1 MYLLT
6 QRSFKN
12 GGFKMDIL
20 QIILTL
26 CIFLILVI
34 PMGKYVYKVI
44 DNQKSLGDPFFDV
57 IDNFIYR
64 LCRITR
70 EEMNWKQYIASLLFV
85 NGIMALFVYV
95 IFRVQNI
102 GILNPNHIGKME
114 QSLSFNT
121 AISFI
126 TNTNLQDYV
135 GESGLSY
142 FSQMIAIT
150 FLMFTAAGTG
160 FAVAAAF
167 IRGITGRITMG
178 NFFSDLVRITTRVLM
193 PLSVVVSLLLIFQ
206 GVPQTLSHNV
216 TVTTI
221 EGKMQDIP
229 LGPIASLEAIKQLGT
244 NGGGFFGANSA
255 HPFENPTPFTNMLEI
270 LAMMLLPGSIV
281 VAFGHMVKNMKQAMA
296 IFGAMFLLLIISL
309 SLCYGAEKTVNPVIS
324 RIGINQT
331 IGNMEG
337 KETRFGVAQSALFT
351 TVTTAFTTGAVN
363 TMHDSLMPLGG
374 MAALWQMMINVVF
387 GGKGVGFMNMIMF
400 AILTVFIAG
409 LMVGRTPEF
418 LGKKIEGREMKL
430 IALGILVHPFIILM
444 PTALALVI
452 KPGLKAIT
460 NPGFHGL
467 TQILYQF
474 TSSAANNGSNFAGIA
489 ATTPFWN
496 ILTGIV
502 MFLGRYLSIII
513 LLAVAASLA
522 SKQSIAA
529 GPGTFRTDNS
539 LFVVLLIVIV
549 FIIGAL
555 TFFPALAL
563 GPIAEHLTL

>member
-1 MYLLT
+1 
-6 QRSFKN
+6 
-12 GGFKMDIL
+12 MDVL

-34 PMGKYVYKVI
+34 PTGRYVYKIINNEKSSGDTFFNII
-44 DNQKSLGDPFFDV
+44 DNA
-57 IDNFIYR
+57 IYK
-64 LCRITR
+64 LCRINR
-70 EEMNWKQYIASLLFV
+70 EEMNWKQYLVSLLFV
-85 NGIMALFVYV
+85 NGIMTLFVYV
-95 IFRVQNI
+95 IFRFQNI
-102 GILNPNHIGKME
+102 SLFNPNHIGKME
-114 QSLSFNT
+114 QSLSYNT

-142 FSQMIAIT
+142 LSQMIAIT

-167 IRGITGRITMG
+167 IRGMIGHKTVG
-178 NFFSDLVRITTRVLM
+178 NFFSDLVRITTRILI
-193 PLSVVVSLLLIFQ
+193 PFSVVISLLLIFQ
-206 GVPQTLSHNV
+206 GVPQTLAHNV

-229 LGPIASLEAIKQLGT
+229 LGPVASLEAIKQLGT

-281 VAFGHMVKNMKQAMA
+281 VAYGHMVKNKKQGRA
-296 IFGAMFLLLIISL
+296 IFAAMFILLIISL
-309 SLCYGAEKTVNPVIS
+309 ALCYGAEKAGNPVIS
-324 RIGINQT
+324 RLGINQT

-337 KETRFGVAQSALFT
+337 KEIRFGVAQSALFT

-363 TMHDSLMPLGG
+363 TMHDSLTPLGG

-430 IALGILVHPFIILM
+430 IALAILVHPFIILM
-444 PTALALVI
+444 PTALALEI
-452 KPGLKAIT
+452 KPGLNAIT

-474 TSSAANNGSNFAGIA
+474 TTSAANNGSNFAGIA
-489 ATTPFWN
+489 ATSTFWN
-496 ILTGIV
+496 VLTGLI
-502 MFLGRYLSIII
+502 MFVGRYASIII
-513 LLAVAASLA
+513 LLSVSASLA
-522 SKQSIAA
+522 LKQPVAE
-529 GPGTFRTDNS
+529 GQGTFRTDNS

>member
-1 MYLLT
+1 MNL
-6 QRSFKN
+6 
-12 GGFKMDIL
+12 L
-20 QIILTL
+20 QIVLTL
-26 CIFLILVI
+26 CIFILLVI
-34 PMGKYVYKVI
+34 PTGKYVYLVI
-44 DNQKSLGDPFFDV
+44 NKEKNFGDFAFDV
-57 IDNFIYR
+57 VDQLIYK
-64 LCRITR
+64 IGKVNR
-70 EEMNWKQYIASLLFV
+70 EEMNWKQYVISLLFV
-85 NGIMALFVYV
+85 NGIMTIFVYI
-95 IFRVQNI
+95 IFRVQSI
-102 GILNPNHIGKME
+102 ALFNPNHIGRME

-126 TNTNLQDYV
+126 TNTNLQDYS

-142 FSQMIAIT
+142 LSQMIGIT

-160 FAVAAAF
+160 FAAAAAF
-167 IRGITGRITMG
+167 IRGIIGHKTVG
-178 NFFSDLVRITTRVLM
+178 NFFEDLIRITTRILI
-193 PLSVVVSLLLIFQ
+193 PFSVVIAVLLIFQ
-206 GVPQTLSHNV
+206 GVPQTLSRNV

-221 EGKMQDIP
+221 EGKLQDLP
-229 LGPIASLEAIKQLGT
+229 LGPVASLEAIKQLGT

-255 HPFENPTPFTNMLEI
+255 HPFENPTPFTNMIEI

-281 VAFGHMVKNMKQAMA
+281 VAYGHMVKNKKQAFA
-296 IFGAMFLLLIISL
+296 IFTAMFILLIMSL
-309 SLCYGAEKTVNPVIS
+309 ALCYGAEKAGNPVIS
-324 RIGINQT
+324 KLGINQMM
-331 IGNMEG
+331 GNMEG
-337 KETRFGVAQSALFT
+337 KETRFGIAESSLFT

-363 TMHDSLMPLGG
+363 TMHDSLTPLGG

-430 IALGILVHPFIILM
+430 IALAILVHPFIILM

-452 KPGLKAIT
+452 KPGLSAIT

-467 TQILYQF
+467 TQVLYQF
-474 TSSAANNGSNFAGIA
+474 TTSAANNGSNFAGIA

-496 ILTGIV
+496 VLTGIV

-522 SKQSIAA
+522 SKQSVPE